1 MQIDAI
7 DKRILRAL
15 QRNGR
20 LQNVE
25 LAKEV
30 GLSASPCLRRVRL
43 LEEAGIIERYVA
55 LLNHHKIGKSL
66 IVYARI
72 WLSEQ
77 SAELMERFL
86 YEVKLLP
93 QIVEC
98 YVMAGECD
106 FMLRIVAEDLED
118 YRRFQVNY
126 LARIKGVQ
134 NIKTEIPLQ
143 VNKYTTEIQ
152 L

>member
-1 MQIDAI
+1 MPIDAI

-43 LEEAGIIERYVA
+43 LEEAGIIDRYVA
-55 LLNHHKIGKSL
+55 LLNTNKIGKSL
-66 IVYARI
+66 TVYARI

-77 SAELMERFL
+77 SSELTERFL
-86 YEVKLLP
+86 YEIKLLP

-143 VNKYTTEIQ
+143 VIKYTTEIQ